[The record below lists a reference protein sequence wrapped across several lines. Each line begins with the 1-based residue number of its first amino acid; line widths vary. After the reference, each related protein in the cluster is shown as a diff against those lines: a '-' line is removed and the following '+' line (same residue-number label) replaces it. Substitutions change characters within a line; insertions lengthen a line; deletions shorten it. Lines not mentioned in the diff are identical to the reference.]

1 MRPVDESNLGS
12 PDLTGTPADIR
23 THRDGDAVIITAS
36 GEIDLSTA
44 NRLEAAIRD
53 AEETDIGR
61 IVLDMSE
68 LSFLDSSALN
78 VLLQA
83 SLKQGGREPS
93 QLRPVEAR
101 RGQEAGLPD
110 RHGGIP
116 PIRAAAGDARVRP
129 RTQGVRGRG
138 RT

>member
-23 THRDGDAVIITAS
+23 IHRDGDAVIIIVS

-44 NRLEAAIRD
+44 SRLESAIRD

-61 IVLDMSE
+61 IVLDMSD

-83 SLKQGGREPS
+83 SLRNREDGNRLSFVPS
-93 QLRPVEAR
+93 
-101 RGQEAGLPD
+101 
-110 RHGGIP
+110 RH
-116 PIRAAAGDARVRP
+116 DAVKRLVAL
-129 RTQGVRGRG
+129 TG
-138 RT
+138 TAKYLE